1 MFKKISRKQLLQII
15 GILLRNTSYKFL
27 LQKSWL
33 RETNQGRYQGV
44 LLKTVLLFNKSNLYR
59 SIG

>member
-1 MFKKISRKQLLQII
+1 MFKKISRKQLLRII
-15 GILLRNTSYKFL
+15 GILLQNTSYKFL